1 MTRPPQGTSFAQ
13 FFPNAPKV
21 RAEVQT
27 QTQTHIDSEIQRPRL
42 RAEGSDAS
50 ENFAVLSDTYD
61 RHTRESSSAAVSSS
75 RIPVD
80 EGDSPAVDI
89 PSTVDSAS
97 SHASSASSIFSN
109 PAKRA
114 PINPSP
120 GPSLSSSNLDSA
132 VSLDHQSLSTS
143 SPSYINRSRAH
154 GTSVPTSSI
163 SNMSDISSSK
173 RMPARDPHPSVK
185 GLKCTYD
192 PLLDRTR
199 SKSSNKHATPTYS
212 EFGLVRTYI
221 CLLDTGRGGVML
233 LSNNG

>member
-21 RAEVQT
+21 RAET
-27 QTQTHIDSEIQRPRL
+27 QAHFDSERPNL

-50 ENFAVLSDTYD
+50 EHFAVLSDTYD
-61 RHTRESSSAAVSSS
+61 RQTRESSSTAASSS
-75 RIPVD
+75 RVPVE

-97 SHASSASSIFSN
+97 SHTSSASSVFSN
-109 PAKRA
+109 PTKRA
-114 PINPSP
+114 PIKTSAH
-120 GPSLSSSNLDSA
+120 PSLGSSHLDST

-143 SPSYINRSRAH
+143 SPSHNNRSRAH
-154 GTSVPTSSI
+154 GMSVPVSTDK
-163 SNMSDISSSK
+163 MSDISSSK

-199 SKSSNKHATPTYS
+199 SKGSNKHATPTYS
-212 EFGLVRTYI
+212 EFGLVRTYN
-221 CLLDTGRGGVML
+221 CLFDIGRGGVML
-233 LSNNG
+233 LSNNC

>member
-13 FFPNAPKV
+13 FFPNAAKA
-21 RAEVQT
+21 RAET
-27 QTQTHIDSEIQRPRL
+27 QTQTHIDSERPRL

-50 ENFAVLSDTYD
+50 ENFAVLSDTFD

-75 RIPVD
+75 RIPVE

-114 PINPSP
+114 PINPSA
-120 GPSLSSSNLDSA
+120 GPSLGSSAPDST
-132 VSLDHQSLSTS
+132 VLLDHQSLSTS

-154 GTSVPTSSI
+154 GTSVPTSTN
-163 SNMSDISSSK
+163 NMSDISSSK

-212 EFGLVRTYI
+212 EFGLVRTYN

>member
-1 MTRPPQGTSFAQ
+1 MTRPPQGTSFAH

-21 RAEVQT
+21 RAET
-27 QTQTHIDSEIQRPRL
+27 QTQTHIDSERPRL

-97 SHASSASSIFSN
+97 SHTSSASSIFSN

-114 PINPSP
+114 PINPSG
-120 GPSLSSSNLDSA
+120 GPSLGSSNLDST
-132 VSLDHQSLSTS
+132 VSFDHQSLSTS
-143 SPSYINRSRAH
+143 SPSYNNRSRAH
-154 GTSVPTSSI
+154 GTSVPISST
-163 SNMSDISSSK
+163 SNMSDMSSSK

-212 EFGLVRTYI
+212 EFGLVRTYN
-221 CLLDTGRGGVML
+221 CLFDTGRGGVML